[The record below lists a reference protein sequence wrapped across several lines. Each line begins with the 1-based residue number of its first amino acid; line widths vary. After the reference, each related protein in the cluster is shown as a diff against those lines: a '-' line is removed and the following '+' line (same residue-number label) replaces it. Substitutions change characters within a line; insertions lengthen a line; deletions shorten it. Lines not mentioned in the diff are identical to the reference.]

1 MRRRYV
7 VMLLVGLLAT
17 VTIVVAAIVDR
28 DPAVQ
33 VAQDHVTAGP
43 IARQVIATGTLEAKK
58 TVDVGTQV
66 SGTVQSLAVDFNS
79 TVRTGQIVARLDPS
93 AYVAQLQEAQG
104 NLAQAQAESTRL
116 RVAADDARVKYQRA
130 QVLAKDQLITQA
142 ELDAAQVTL
151 KQAEADLAARQAD
164 IKVAQASVRQA
175 QVNLDH
181 TIIRS
186 PIDGVVVSRDV
197 DVGQTIA
204 ASFQSPTLF
213 TIADLRRM
221 QLMAEVSEGDV
232 GEVRAGSRVSF
243 VVDSLGPQP
252 IAGTVAEVRLQPVVE
267 QASSATATGGSSSST
282 PASTG
287 GSGPAG
293 GTSASTSPLTAT
305 PPTSTQGTGVVSYMA
320 VVDVDN
326 TDGRLAP
333 GSTAIVTLAGAR
345 RQDVTRI
352 PNNALSFRP
361 SAAVLEAI
369 KQDPPILESTE
380 SGRRRVDSIGRSAY
394 VWRYDDR
401 QFVPVKV
408 VVGLSD
414 DHWTELL
421 SGDIHPGDLLVTS
434 ASTPATASGSSPLN
448 PPPARRR

>member
-93 AYVAQLQEAQG
+93 SYVAQLQEAQG

-130 QVLAKDQLITQA
+130 QALAKDQLITQA

-267 QASSATATGGSSSST
+267 QASSATATGGSSST

-305 PPTSTQGTGVVSYMA
+305 PPPSTQGTGVVSYMA

-414 DHWTELL
+414 DRWTELL

-434 ASTPATASGSSPLN
+434 ASTPATASGASPLN

>member
-93 AYVAQLQEAQG
+93 SYVAQLQEAQG

-130 QVLAKDQLITQA
+130 QALAKDQLITQA

-267 QASSATATGGSSSST
+267 QASSATATGGSSST

-414 DHWTELL
+414 DRWTELL
-421 SGDIHPGDLLVTS
+421 SGDIHPGDLLVTN
-434 ASTPATASGSSPLN
+434 ASTPATASGASPLN

>member
-93 AYVAQLQEAQG
+93 SYVAQLQEAQG

-130 QVLAKDQLITQA
+130 QALAKDQLITQA

-267 QASSATATGGSSSST
+267 QASSATATGGSSST

-414 DHWTELL
+414 DRWTELL
-421 SGDIHPGDLLVTS
+421 SGNIHPGDLLVTS
-434 ASTPATASGSSPLN
+434 ASTPATASGASPLN